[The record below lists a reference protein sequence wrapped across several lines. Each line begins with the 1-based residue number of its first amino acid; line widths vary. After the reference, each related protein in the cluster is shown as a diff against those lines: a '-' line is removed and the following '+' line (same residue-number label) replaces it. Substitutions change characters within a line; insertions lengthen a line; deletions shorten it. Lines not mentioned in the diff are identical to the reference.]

1 MTLCDAAVAVLSTAA
16 PADKLRFTEQ
26 AAAAWSSG
34 AIDSIGTARPPA
46 RPARPERPA
55 ILPPNRMPR
64 RGIGGTAGKI
74 ALLHALAH
82 IEFNA
87 IDLAWDIVARFT
99 NHQMPRAYYDD
110 WVTVALEEA
119 RHFQSLE
126 QALNGLGATY
136 GAEPAHDGLWDA
148 AAKTAHD
155 LRERLAVVPMTL
167 EARALDTAP
176 NTIRRLADAGDTA
189 TAAILQRIFADE
201 ISHVA
206 AGVRWFETLCRA
218 AGEDP
223 TTAYQRIAQYHFTK
237 GLKAPFNLE
246 ARMQA
251 GYPPVYYQ
259 SLARPR

>member
-1 MTLCDAAVAVLSTAA
+1 MTLCDAATGVLSAAA
-16 PADKLRFTEQ
+16 PSDKLRLTEQ
-26 AAAAWSSG
+26 AAAAWMSG
-34 AIDSIGTARPPA
+34 TIAVVGTGVPPA
-46 RPARPERPA
+46 RPARPDRPL

-64 RGIGGTAGKI
+64 RGIGGVAGKV

-87 IDLAWDIVARFT
+87 IDLAWDIIARFASD
-99 NHQMPRAYYDD
+99 HLPRAFYDD
-110 WVTVALEEA
+110 WVTVAVEEA

-126 QALNGLGATY
+126 QALNGLGAGY
-136 GAEPAHDGLWDA
+136 GAETAHDGLWDA

-176 NTIRRLADAGDTA
+176 NTIRRLDDAGDAA
-189 TAAILQRIFADE
+189 TAAILQRIFTDE

-206 AGVRWFETLCRA
+206 AGVRWFEMLSRA

-223 TTAYQRIAQYHFTK
+223 VTAYQRIAQRHFTK

-251 GYPPVYYQ
+251 GYPPAYYQ
-259 SLARPR
+259 SLARPK